1 MEDLAGNLIIRLE
14 RQLCR
19 HPPKDFLDRKIR
31 KDLLTVGLQSA
42 QCAQSHQV
50 RCRIRGAHSERLM
63 AGHDVIKKAE
73 DCDCNLPYL

>member
-1 MEDLAGNLIIRLE
+1 MEDLAGILIIRLE

-42 QCAQSHQV
+42 HICAQSKQV
-50 RCRIRGAHSERLM
+50 RFRIRGAHSGRLL
-63 AGHDVIKKAE
+63 AGHDVTKGG
-73 DCDCNLPYL
+73 DL